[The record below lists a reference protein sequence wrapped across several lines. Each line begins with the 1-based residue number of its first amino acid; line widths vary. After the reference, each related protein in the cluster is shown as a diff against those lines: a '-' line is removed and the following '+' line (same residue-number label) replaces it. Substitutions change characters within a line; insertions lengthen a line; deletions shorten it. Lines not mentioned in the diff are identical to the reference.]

1 MKKLLFASSFML
13 LILVGCTDKLENEEK
28 TEQQQDNI
36 EEVEQV
42 GRDDEQTEPVPANKE
57 QQQANKKL
65 SETLTNLYRKYG
77 VIHPNHK
84 YEEKLGDLYVGIVY
98 SQLIDF
104 DNDGQE
110 ELYILMK
117 SSQYMNE
124 ELEHRNEAGY
134 VEEIWGIT
142 DQEAKLIANNFYSY
156 YEDAPD
162 MSFVALTDG
171 STAIKRYDSQ
181 KIQFSTMQNQQFT
194 VSDSELN
201 GEETPI
207 INKENG
213 QKQFAIDLSEP
224 ISSIQIVMNELSK
237 YMNTAFDAETEAL
250 TPEIDTAIR
259 QFINF
264 GDINSLDSTMY
275 ESMIEALIFNQK
287 IESDQDPI
295 ENYGAGFSEQLIK
308 DAMKKYYSVD
318 FKPDDLEARNPDST
332 DFHWLE
338 YKDGVFYLVASEYYM
353 DINLPTTEKI
363 VKLSD
368 DLYFIKIQSTEFK
381 ALQYSMDTGDYF
393 DYTEYID
400 VPFNEWPEPTHN
412 YLQKN
417 IPSYQI
423 LKETAGQYQLLYQSY
438 NNLTVAELEA
448 FLKQ

>member
-1 MKKLLFASSFML
+1 MKKLLFATFML

-28 TEQQQDNI
+28 TEQQKDHI
-36 EEVEQV
+36 EEVAPV
-42 GRDDEQTEPVPANKE
+42 GQEHRETESVSTNTE

-104 DNDGQE
+104 DNDGQV

-124 ELEHRNEAGY
+124 DLEHRNEAGY

-142 DQEAKLIANNFYSY
+142 EQEAKLIDNNFYSY
-156 YEDAPD
+156 YEDAAE
-162 MSFVALTDG
+162 MSFIALTDG
-171 STAIKRYDSQ
+171 TTAIMRSNPQDK
-181 KIQFSTMQNQQFT
+181 QFFTLQNQQFS
-194 VSDSELN
+194 VSDGELV

-207 INKENG
+207 INQENG

-224 ISSIQIVMNELSK
+224 ISSIQIVMNQLSK
-237 YMNTAFDAETEAL
+237 GMNTAFDAETEAL
-250 TPEIDTAIR
+250 TPEIEAAIR

-318 FKPDDLEARNPDST
+318 FKPEDLEARNPDST

-338 YKDGVFYLVASEYYM
+338 YEDGVFYLVASEYYM

-368 DLYFIKIQSTEFK
+368 ALYFIKIQSTEFK

-400 VPFNEWPEPTHN
+400 VPFNEWPEPTQN

-423 LKETAGQYQLLYQSY
+423 LKESAGDYQLLYQSY